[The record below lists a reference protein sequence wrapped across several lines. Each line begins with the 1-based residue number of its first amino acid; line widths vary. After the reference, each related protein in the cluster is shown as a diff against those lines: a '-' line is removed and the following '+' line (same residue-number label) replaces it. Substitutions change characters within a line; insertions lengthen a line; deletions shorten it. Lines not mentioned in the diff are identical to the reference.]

1 MKKTKA
7 LFAALL
13 LMVAGNVMADNKVTC
28 NDVTIKA
35 GETAEVTISIT
46 SAEEGV
52 RGWSFRM
59 KLPDG
64 VSMVYDEDEEDYVYE
79 FSDRVPKNSK
89 GAAKVDTNIQGTD
102 EEGVLMVSC
111 LGKKADNVLEGTE
124 GEVMTITIQADAN
137 LESAVAEAA
146 LTNISLSNS
155 DAVSLSVEKTYN
167 FTVTIEGTV
176 PVGIQ
181 EVEAANA
188 NAPIYN
194 LGGQRVE
201 KTAKGLYIKNG
212 KKVVV
217 K

>member
-1 MKKTKA
+1 
-7 LFAALL
+7 
-13 LMVAGNVMADNKVTC
+13 
-28 NDVTIKA
+28 
-35 GETAEVTISIT
+35 
-46 SAEEGV
+46 
-52 RGWSFRM
+52 M

-167 FTVTIEGTV
+167 FTVNIVGDVT
-176 PVGIQ
+176 GIQ
-181 EVEAANA
+181 NIEAANA